1 MVKYHLALSL
11 LVGAAVTSVV
21 YPAPDSGERRCRYP
35 ADGTYAAGPYVSG
48 PKFDGVVVTWGSW
61 IPGRDDV
68 RAIEESLPAYIEGR
82 QSSAPLAGTRVPAQ
96 LGRYYR
102 QYCGTRTRPK
112 QILVMFAHSGG
123 ADSVKWLDGQPHIVY
138 DGGDSFFSVTYEV
151 AAGTFL
157 NLQVNTPF

>member
-1 MVKYHLALSL
+1 
-11 LVGAAVTSVV
+11 
-21 YPAPDSGERRCRYP
+21 
-35 ADGTYAAGPYVSG
+35 
-48 PKFDGVVVTWGSW
+48 VVTWGSW

-102 QYCGTRTRPK
+102 QYCGTRTRPR

-151 AAGTFL
+151 ATGTFL